1 MYIIKKKIIN
11 ALNKFYNINNYLY
24 NKIMK
29 LYYIYN
35 IILTINLIK
44 NFNSKFNIN
53 FKIINLNNYN
63 INYIINLI
71 NTLNNNNSANL
82 FYNILLS
89 LIKYGNKYNL
99 LSNYNKK
106 KYFKFIYFANI
117 NNINLNYIKIHENS
131 YYSITNYYDANYISN
146 LIYKYYKKKDIII
159 TDATAH
165 IGGNTISFGLFNY
178 KLIHSIEIDNKCSKL
193 LLNNINCYKLKNI
206 KVYNTDYLNIYL
218 NLYQDVVFIDPPWG
232 GPDYKKEKQIDL
244 FLSNLN
250 IIDIIDNLFTETLT
264 SSILL
269 KVPFNYNKTSLN
281 NKFKNKKNIKID
293 YYKINKYNIIY
304 LFKSFKKI
312 EI

>member
-1 MYIIKKKIIN
+1 
-11 ALNKFYNINNYLY
+11 
-24 NKIMK
+24 MK

-35 IILTINLIK
+35 IILNINLIK
-44 NFNSKFNIN
+44 NINNNFNIK
-53 FKIINLNNYN
+53 FKINNLNINN

-71 NTLNNNNSANL
+71 NAINKSSHTDLFHNTLL
-82 FYNILLS
+82 T
-89 LIKYGNKYNL
+89 LIKYGKKYNI

-117 NNINLNYIKIHENS
+117 NNINLNHIKIHENS
-131 YYSITNYYDANYISN
+131 YFSITNYYDANYISN

-165 IGGNTISFGLFNY
+165 VGGNTISFGLFNY
-178 KLIHSIEIDNKCSKL
+178 KLIHSIEIDNKCSKF

-206 KVYNTDYLNIYL
+206 KVYNMDYLNIYL

-232 GPDYKKEKQIDL
+232 GPDYKKEKKIDL
-244 FLSNLN
+244 FLSNIN
-250 IIDIIDNLFTETLT
+250 IIDIIYNLFTETLT

-269 KVPFNYNKTSLN
+269 KVPFNYNKNSLI
-281 NKFKNKKNIKID
+281 NKFKNKNNIKID
-293 YYKINKYNIIY
+293 YYNINKYNIIY